1 MDKIDNDQALKPHQ
15 NVQYRAN
22 DESSNSIGHEDY
34 HPIWLEDG
42 TLLMF
47 NWAQKFSS

>member
-1 MDKIDNDQALKPHQ
+1 MDKDRTKELHWDVHDKEK
-15 NVQYRAN
+15 
-22 DESSNSIGHEDY
+22 DESSNSISREDY

-47 NWAQKFSS
+47 HWALKFSS